1 MVKKTNINDIKETKI
16 MRDEELFSKEMV
28 ELSLSKLDMC
38 GLIDDEQFSITTDMV
53 MMEKFDAEAQGKKFY
68 NEKAI
73 KKFFRKIAETYNMEL
88 DTTKKYG
95 ALTHLK
101 KVVNLLDYLSM
112 GEIESLSLETLNILL
127 DAESGNEILSTYRNI
142 LESRKQ
148 ITNEHLRKFVEM
160 LEDERVKLKKSEVN
174 RYFNYISSLYNADT
188 VLQDNVSIENY
199 LRAFAKISLE
209 KALKMRFSEIYD
221 LFYIT
226 GPETTD
232 TRHQACG
239 VLATD
244 N

>member
-101 KVVNLLDYLSM
+101 KVVNLLD
-112 GEIESLSLETLNILL
+112 
-127 DAESGNEILSTYRNI
+127 
-142 LESRKQ
+142 
-148 ITNEHLRKFVEM
+148 
-160 LEDERVKLKKSEVN
+160 
-174 RYFNYISSLYNADT
+174 
-188 VLQDNVSIENY
+188 
-199 LRAFAKISLE
+199 
-209 KALKMRFSEIYD
+209 
-221 LFYIT
+221 
-226 GPETTD
+226 
-232 TRHQACG
+232 
-239 VLATD
+239 
-244 N
+244 